1 MDQLLLNPLNFGCCG
16 RSPLTGE
23 KYGVLQCS
31 WIPYLKALPQNQG
44 ISCLWLYLAGQ
55 SACRFMWAVI
65 LTRHWLFFN
74 ANCIF
79 CKESWKKVWYEFI
92 SSPLASWCLMLQ
104 KQQFKIN
111 LLYLS
116 YFTIWLI
123 IVQDWVGVVM

>member
-1 MDQLLLNPLNFGCCG
+1 MDQLLLYPLNFGCCG
-16 RSPLTGE
+16 RNPLTGE

-65 LTRHWLFFN
+65 QDIDSFLMQIVFFVRN
-74 ANCIF
+74 P
-79 CKESWKKVWYEFI
+79 WKKVWYEFI

-104 KQQFKIN
+104 KQHCKIN

>member
-1 MDQLLLNPLNFGCCG
+1 MDQLLLYPLNFGCCG
-16 RSPLTGE
+16 RNPLTGE

-65 LTRHWLFFN
+65 QDIDSFLMQIVFFVRN
-74 ANCIF
+74 P
-79 CKESWKKVWYEFI
+79 WKKVWHEFI

-104 KQQFKIN
+104 KQHFKIN

-116 YFTIWLI
+116 YFTIWLT
-123 IVQDWVGVVM
+123 IVQDWVGVVL